1 MVNLPTKL
9 VQVRVNT
16 KFFPFVPILLAVLL
30 VGCSSVNIL
39 RPANGSIFNAGQAV
53 VFEGQITRSTET
65 GGADRSDDLSWD
77 SSLDGHI
84 GNGRLVTTNTLRVG
98 THGITASWPN
108 HNRERTISIQ
118 IIP

>member
-1 MVNLPTKL
+1 
-9 VQVRVNT
+9 
-16 KFFPFVPILLAVLL
+16 LLAVFLA
-30 VGCSSVNIL
+30 GCSSVNIL

-84 GNGRLVTTNTLRVG
+84 GDGRTVTSSTLRTG
-98 THGITASWPN
+98 THGITASWPG
-108 HNRERTISIQ
+108 HNRDKTISIQ
-118 IIP
+118 IVP

>member
-1 MVNLPTKL
+1 MVNLSRKL
-9 VQVRVNT
+9 GQVRVRT
-16 KFFPFVPILLAVLL
+16 KSSLFIPILLAVFLA
-30 VGCSSVNIL
+30 GCSSVNIL

-84 GNGRLVTTNTLRVG
+84 GDGRTVTSSTLRTG
-98 THGITASWPN
+98 THGITASWPG
-108 HNRERTISIQ
+108 HNRDKTISIQ
-118 IIP
+118 IVP